1 MQIVTRTT
9 AAPPE
14 PTRQDL
20 DRLIRQLE
28 SSFTA
33 TLTVRRQSPEDSGMR
48 QIYVALDGERIAVLC
63 AGEEVTRELSVGTH
77 RLRVHNTGF
86 WKTID
91 FTVTAGEHVS
101 FSVVNRVGFLTFSL
115 LAFFLGTN
123 LLYLTV
129 ERDNVHRTAPAAPTV
144 SRWSE

>member
-1 MQIVTRTT
+1 MQTVRTT

-14 PTRQDL
+14 PTRHDL
-20 DRLIRQLE
+20 DRLIQQLE
-28 SSFTA
+28 SSFNA
-33 TLTVRRQSPEDSGMR
+33 TLTVRRQSPDDSGMR

-63 AGEEVTRELSVGTH
+63 AGEEVTRELTPGPH

-91 FTVTAGEHVS
+91 FTVTAGEHVR
-101 FSVVNRVGFLTFSL
+101 FNVVNRVGFLTFSL

-123 LLYLTV
+123 LLYLSV
-129 ERDNVHRTAPAAPTV
+129 EREQVHRPAFRAPTV